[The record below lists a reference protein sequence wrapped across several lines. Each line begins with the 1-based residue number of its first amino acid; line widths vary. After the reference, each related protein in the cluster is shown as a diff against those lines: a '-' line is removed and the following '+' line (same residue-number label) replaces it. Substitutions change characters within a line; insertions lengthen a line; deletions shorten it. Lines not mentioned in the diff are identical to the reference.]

1 MTKSRGIN
9 RPKWRPTDAEI
20 EEVRRAFP
28 VTRTA
33 DLAARMG
40 VERHQV
46 DKLAARLGLLKDPA
60 WLNGPECARTDGR
73 KGMGTRFQPGHV
85 PWTKGRKLP
94 GHGAATAFKPGQR
107 PANYKPL
114 GALRINAG
122 GYLQRKVTETGY
134 PPHDWQFV
142 HRLVW
147 IEAHGPIPPGHVV
160 TFRTGRRTT
169 DPDLLTV
176 DALELISQRELMDR
190 NRLPPELQAI
200 SQLRGVLTRALNDR
214 SKA

>member
-1 MTKSRGIN
+1 MPKSRGIN
-9 RPKWRPTDAEI
+9 RPRWKPSDAEV
-20 EEVRRAFP
+20 EEVRHAFP
-28 VTRTA
+28 ITKTA
-33 DLAARMG
+33 DLAARLG
-40 VERHQV
+40 VQRHQV
-46 DKLAARLGLLKDPA
+46 DKLATRLGLLKDPA
-60 WLNGPECARTDGR
+60 WLNGPECGPTDGQ
-73 KGMGTRFQPGHV
+73 KGMGTRFQKGHV
-85 PWTKGRKLP
+85 PWTKGKKLP
-94 GHGAATAFKPGQR
+94 GHGGATVFKPGNR
-107 PANYKPL
+107 PANYKPI
-114 GALRINAG
+114 GSHRIAG

-169 DPDLLTV
+169 DPELITV
-176 DALELISQRELMDR
+176 DALELISQRDLMDR